1 MDILIQE
8 SLVMFR
14 TSHEVEVRA
23 NLVRF
28 TRYSAVLEIYN
39 ADSVIQTSEVLGEFK
54 IICNDRVLYRGRAIV
69 RDLVHTG
76 LMTVCEATLEDGW
89 LDVDFPLSLQAT
101 SSLGNEFD
109 GFVQGWQNVY
119 RVVPAYKVVMAD
131 FQTFLTDLR
140 LWLEQLELGI
150 RSSPSGDRAELERK
164 VVDDLAKPI
173 VRAIDAFIERFETIA
188 SELEPDL
195 QPVHR
200 IYLRR
205 QLHPLLLCSPF
216 AYRAFQ
222 KPLGYA
228 GDYEVVN
235 MMMRPPHEGGTLFAK
250 IINVWLLCQLPVQA
264 HRNRAAYLTRKL
276 VEESRRAMTGGKTL
290 RVFDVGCGPA
300 EEVQRFLK
308 EQDLSE
314 RAHICLLDFNEE
326 TLLHVRTRLEAI
338 KQKYHRGTPIQL
350 VKKSVHQLLRDGARS
365 PVRAPDRSYDFI
377 YCAGLFDYLSDAV
390 CKRLMNIFYD
400 MLAPG
405 GLLLAT
411 NVIEAMSDTKPFRY
425 SMDYILDWHLI
436 YRSGN
441 QVAALAPPGAAPDD
455 VKVICEDTGVNAFI
469 EVRKPNHA

>member
-1 MDILIQE
+1 
-8 SLVMFR
+8 
-14 TSHEVEVRA
+14 
-23 NLVRF
+23 
-28 TRYSAVLEIYN
+28 VLEIYN

-54 IICNDRVLYRGRAIV
+54 MIWNDRVLYRGRAIV

-89 LDVDFPLSLQAT
+89 LDLDFPLSLQAT
-101 SSLGNEFD
+101 GCLSNEFD
-109 GFVQGWQNVY
+109 GFVQGWQKLY
-119 RVVPAYKVVMAD
+119 RVEPAYKVVMAD

-164 VVDDLAKPI
+164 IVDELAKPI
-173 VRAIDAFIERFETIA
+173 VRAIDAFIERFEMIA
-188 SELEPDL
+188 SDLEPDL
-195 QPVHR
+195 RPVHR
-200 IYLRR
+200 MYLRR

-250 IINVWLLCQLPVQA
+250 IINVWLLGQLPVQA
-264 HRNRAAYLTRKL
+264 HRNRAAYLSRKL
-276 VEESRRAMTGGKTL
+276 VEEARRAVTRGKPL

-300 EEVQRFLK
+300 EEVQRFLR

-338 KQKYHRGTPIQL
+338 KQKHNRSTSIQL
-350 VKKSVHQLLRDGARS
+350 IKKSVHQLLRDAARS
-365 PVRAPDRSYDFI
+365 PVRAPDQPYDFV